1 MMKPLSREEYDKVYC
16 GSYCNNIATPGDKA
30 YLQYLQECNTQNLY
44 CIAETLDTLL
54 LETKIHT
61 LSRESL
67 SKDELSLRD
76 RNKCA
81 IAENA
86 KHA

>member
-54 LETKIHT
+54 YQVTAWRMT
-61 LSRESL
+61 GRAV
-67 SKDELSLRD
+67 KDIL
-76 RNKCA
+76 
-81 IAENA
+81 
-86 KHA
+86 

>member
-1 MMKPLSREEYDKVYC
+1 MMKPLSFRAWIDKNSPS
-16 GSYCNNIATPGDKA
+16 SY
-30 YLQYLQECNTQNLY
+30 LEYLQECNAQNLY

-76 RNKCA
+76 RNKSS